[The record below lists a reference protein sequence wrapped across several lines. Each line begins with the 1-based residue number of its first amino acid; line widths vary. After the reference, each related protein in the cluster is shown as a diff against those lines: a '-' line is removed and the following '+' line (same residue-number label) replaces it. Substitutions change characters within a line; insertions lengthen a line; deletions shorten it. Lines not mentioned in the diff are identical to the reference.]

1 MGSVSA
7 TKSSRR
13 AKAAKSTKPKDKPI
27 PKRVTIGFRVP
38 FNYYEWSK
46 LIEAWYSAKV
56 QGYPDKATLNGLA
69 TQFGRCLKQ
78 INTFYTNRRQDV
90 ANKQAATR
98 KLTEE
103 ELYELLWA
111 KYTGTPDERMIAKH
125 KGLSVREAMSSSS
138 KPSSSKSSSP
148 TPSLTMSEGSSTD
161 TTSSEGSIES
171 SSSAG
176 LSVAY
181 STCSQW
187 SDTVTPAMA
196 ELLKVVN
203 ERLSEFN
210 VSEAMLSL

>member
-1 MGSVSA
+1 MGSASA

-13 AKAAKSTKPKDKPI
+13 AKVAKGTKSQNKPI
-27 PKRVTIGFRVP
+27 PKRVTIGFRIP

-56 QGYPDKATLNGLA
+56 QGYPDKATLQGLA

-90 ANKQAATR
+90 ANKQAATH

-111 KYTGTPDERMIAKH
+111 KYTGTPEERRIAKQ
-125 KGLSVREAMSSSS
+125 GTVG
-138 KPSSSKSSSP
+138 P
-148 TPSLTMSEGSSTD
+148 LTMSEGSSTD
-161 TTSSEGSIES
+161 STSSEGSVES

-181 STCSQW
+181 SSCSQW
-187 SDTVTPAMA
+187 SVTVTPAMS
-196 ELLKVVN
+196 ELLKIVN
-203 ERLSEFN
+203 ERLFEFN
-210 VSEAMLSL
+210 VSETMLSL